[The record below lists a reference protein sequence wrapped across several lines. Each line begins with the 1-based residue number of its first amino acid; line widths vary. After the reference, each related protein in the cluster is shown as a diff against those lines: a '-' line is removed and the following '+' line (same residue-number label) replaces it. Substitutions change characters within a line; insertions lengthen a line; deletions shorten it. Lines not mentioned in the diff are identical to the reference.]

1 MKKIVALLCAV
12 LLLSVSCA
20 AMAQTVYTQPAEM
33 LRPLL
38 AGKTLTATVNGYTTN
53 SKGLATLYISLFE
66 KAHFAAEDVKAL
78 QAGDTL
84 FSPTMQ
90 MEIKSIEADELGY
103 TITGEWGDVQYLYP
117 DDNGVYYMVSETEE
131 TLWLN
136 VIQLECYIAD
146 DFEYVDASDE
156 EAGPVV
162 RANEELIAD
171 YNGPKVFSPDNM
183 QITFDDNCRVVRV
196 TYLYSPWN

>member
-20 AMAQTVYTQPAEM
+20 AMAQTVYTLPAEI

-53 SKGLATLYISLFE
+53 SKGLSTLYISLFE

-84 FSPTMQ
+84 FS
-90 MEIKSIEADELGY
+90 
-103 TITGEWGDVQYLYP
+103 
-117 DDNGVYYMVSETEE
+117 
-131 TLWLN
+131 
-136 VIQLECYIAD
+136 
-146 DFEYVDASDE
+146 
-156 EAGPVV
+156 
-162 RANEELIAD
+162 
-171 YNGPKVFSPDNM
+171 
-183 QITFDDNCRVVRV
+183 
-196 TYLYSPWN
+196 

>member
-20 AMAQTVYTQPAEM
+20 AMAQTVYAQPAEL

-38 AGKTLTATVNGYTTN
+38 AGKTLTATVSGYTTN
-53 SKGLATLYISLFE
+53 SNGLATLYISLFE
-66 KAHFAAEDVKAL
+66 KAHFSAEDVKAL
-78 QAGDTL
+78 QPGDTL
-84 FSPTMQ
+84 LSSGK
-90 MEIKSIEADELGY
+90 EVNIKSIEADENSYKL
-103 TITGEWGDVQYLYP
+103 TDEWGNVQYLNP
-117 DDNGVYYMVSETEE
+117 DDSGGYYMVSETEE

-136 VIQLECYIAD
+136 VIQLECYLAD
-146 DFEYVDASDE
+146 GFEYVDASDE
-156 EAGPVV
+156 EAAPVV
-162 RANEELIAD
+162 RTNEDLIAD
-171 YNGPKVFSPDNM
+171 YNGSKVFLPDNM

>member
-20 AMAQTVYTQPAEM
+20 VMAQTVYTQPAEM

-38 AGKTLTATVNGYTTN
+38 AGKTLTATVSGYTTN
-53 SKGLATLYISLFE
+53 SNGLATLYISLFE
-66 KAHFAAEDVKAL
+66 KAHFSAEDVRAL
-78 QAGDTL
+78 QPGDTL

-117 DDNGVYYMVSETEE
+117 DDNGGYYMVSETEE

-146 DFEYVDASDE
+146 GFEYVDASDE
-156 EAGPVV
+156 EAAPVKLTT
-162 RANEELIAD
+162 EDLIAD
-171 YNGPKVFSPDNM
+171 YDGAKVFSPDNM
-183 QITFDDNCRVVRV
+183 EITFDDNCRVARV
-196 TYLYSPWN
+196 TYLHSPWN

>member
-20 AMAQTVYTQPAEM
+20 AMAQTVYAQPAEL

-38 AGKTLTATVNGYTTN
+38 AGKTLTATVSGYTTN
-53 SKGLATLYISLFE
+53 SNGLATLYISLFE
-66 KAHFAAEDVKAL
+66 KAHFSAEDVKAL
-78 QAGDTL
+78 QPGDTL
-84 FSPTMQ
+84 LSSGK
-90 MEIKSIEADELGY
+90 EVNIKSIEADENSYKL
-103 TITGEWGDVQYLYP
+103 TDEWGNVQYLNP
-117 DDNGVYYMVSETEE
+117 DDSGGYYMVSETEE

>member
-20 AMAQTVYTQPAEM
+20 AMAQTVYAQPAEL

-38 AGKTLTATVNGYTTN
+38 AGKTLTATVSGYTTN
-53 SKGLATLYISLFE
+53 SNGLASLYISVFE
-66 KAHFAAEDVKAL
+66 KAHFSAEDVKAL
-78 QAGDTL
+78 QPGDTL
-84 FSPTMQ
+84 LSLGK
-90 MEIKSIEADELGY
+90 EVNIKSIEADENSYKL
-103 TITGEWGDVQYLYP
+103 TDEWGNVQYLNP
-117 DDNGVYYMVSETEE
+117 DDNGGYYMVSETEE

-156 EAGPVV
+156 EADPVIHT
-162 RANEELIAD
+162 AQDLIAD
-171 YNGPKVFSPDNM
+171 YDCPKAFSPDNM

>member
-1 MKKIVALLCAV
+1 MKKFVALLCAV
-12 LLLSVSCA
+12 MLLSVSCA
-20 AMAQTVYTQPAEM
+20 AMAQTVYTLPAEI

-53 SKGLATLYISLFE
+53 SNGLATLYISLFE

-78 QAGDTL
+78 QPGDTL
-84 FSPTMQ
+84 FGTG
-90 MEIKSIEADELGY
+90 MELKIKAIEADETGY
-103 TITGEWGDVQYLYP
+103 ALTGEWDEVKYLYP
-117 DDNGVYYMVSETEE
+117 DENGDYYMVDDTEH

-136 VIQLECYIAD
+136 AFQVECYIAD
-146 DFEYVDASDE
+146 GFEFVDASNE
-156 EAGPVV
+156 EAAPVV
-162 RANEELIAD
+162 LTAEDLIAAYD
-171 YNGPKVFSPDNM
+171 SPKPFLPDNM